1 MERLTKLW
9 VLALAVGALSLG
21 GEAYAAKKPS
31 AKQVT
36 GQVNLNQASA
46 QQLDLLPGV
55 GEKAAKRIIEYRQ
68 KTPFGRP
75 EEIVRVKG
83 FGKKKFEKLK
93 AYLRVAGPTTLQ
105 AIAAG
110 KADPGASAPVTPA
123 GPAPQVQARSA
134 PAAR

>member
-21 GEAYAAKKPS
+21 SEAYAAKKPS

-68 KTPFGRP
+68 KTPFSRP

-105 AIAAG
+105 AVAAG
-110 KADPGASAPVTPA
+110 KAEPGAPGTSALA
-123 GPAPQVQARSA
+123 SPAPAAQGRSA
-134 PAAR
+134 PAAH